1 MYWNDNVTGITLENN
16 HMMPVES
23 KNAFLQ
29 NLTNRCPGAT
39 LGATVRR
46 REDLE
51 GLNGLKCFIEIHV
64 LNGNKSIHNFQPRRR
79 TGANLPATA
88 YKTMRS
94 YIVSL
99 VAPKIGEADTLPTIR
114 GLLHAL
120 AIEVVKPQT
129 TLRWPIR
136 GRAPP
141 SESSLSPAFAVAF
154 IL

>member
-1 MYWNDNVTGITLENN
+1 MYRNDNVTSITLENN
-16 HMMPVES
+16 RMIPVES

-39 LGATVRR
+39 SEATVRR

-51 GLNGLKCFIEIHV
+51 GLNGLKFFIEIHV
-64 LNGNKSIHNFQPRRR
+64 FNGNRSIHNFQPRRR
-79 TGANLPATA
+79 TGANLSAIA
-88 YKTMRS
+88 YETMHS

-99 VAPKIGEADTLPTIR
+99 VTQMIGEADTLPAIR

-141 SESSLSPAFAVAF
+141 SESSLRPAFAVAL